1 MMFETLEDRRVLATA
16 PVDMIGWTN
25 APHLNDQAMVRFN
38 DNVTEVQAR
47 SLMLQQGASIV
58 KYWPELHMAQ
68 LQFMQSG
75 TNDSSFLKTQSIHYM
90 PEVKYAEPNFMVTAA
105 RTPNDPYYATR
116 KWDLNNTGQLGPNG
130 TVNADIDA
138 PEGWEKAVG
147 NPNQVIAVLDT
158 GIDYAHPDLAPNMW
172 KNTGEIAGDGID
184 NDGNGYIDDVYGAD
198 TINADGDPLDGDGHG
213 THVAGISGARG
224 DNGIGT
230 VGVSWQTKLM
240 AIKVLDDSGS
250 GTTASVIAGYQY
262 ATMMKRV
269 YGVNIVVANAS
280 LGGAGFSQAEF
291 DAIQAMN
298 NQNILL
304 VAAAGNATTNND
316 STPHYPSNYNLA
328 GIISVAAT
336 GAKDTLAYY
345 SNYGVQTVDLAA
357 PGGDMQ
363 TVDTGGIFSTY
374 PLALTPTAFTQVGY
388 EYLQGTS
395 MATPQVSGAAAVLTG
410 YAADNNS
417 VLTIA
422 ELKALILNG
431 VDSLPSLAGRVA
443 TGGRLNLE
451 NSLKLFTRNEI
462 SGTVFRDSNGDG
474 IRAPQ
479 EIGLSSWRIYI
490 DANNNNNFDPTEVST
505 LTDASGNFTL
515 RGRLGPAQ
523 VLVRAVTQTGY
534 SQSIP
539 SNGAGYNVTLVDS
552 SQAVSGLLFG
562 EKPVPG
568 AISGYKFNDY
578 NKNGVRDAGE
588 PGIAGTV
595 IYVDM
600 NNDGKIA
607 IGEPAAVTDQ
617 YGFYRILTIDPGVY
631 TLREVY
637 APGFQQTYPDP
648 AGPDGGARVGVVV
661 NAGVTTTDQN
671 FGNVA
676 ANDWGDL
683 PDSYKTT
690 GGVNGPSHGILQGF
704 QLGSRVDGES
714 NGVPGAN
721 ARGDDLNATA
731 SDEDGVDFLN
741 FIPGSTTAQVRVR
754 VNSGTFAPGYLSG
767 WIDWN
772 NDGTFGTGEQ
782 VISSQRLAT
791 GTYLFA
797 MPAIPASPP
806 LLGFYARFRYGTE
819 TNLNYYGPSLA
830 GEVEDYLTGL
840 ERLTPLAVDDAFTVD
855 QNSTNNQLHVLV
867 DNGFGADQKSIN
879 GGPRIGAASIFV
891 DATGTRGT
899 VTYSDNGTA
908 SDFTDDYFAY
918 TPVVG
923 DIGTDT
929 FKYKVQDD
937 TGVFSDNWATVT
949 VNIKAKPVPVD
960 DTFTLPTAVATN
972 LNVLANDGQMSGISA
987 SQKVIVAVGPGT
999 ASSQR
1004 PAGALVPTSRL
1015 TLNSDGTIRYTPPSA
1030 SFVGTEFFTYTFAF
1044 DDDNNTAT
1052 PPINPTVANVTV
1064 QVGAVANNATASIEL
1079 RPYKITFVPNG
1090 SGGQTIVETLFN
1102 PATDT
1107 LNVGDVMAVKAFTHD
1122 LRTPAPSFVGV
1133 EAAFLDL
1140 NFDTQYVQLYRNSTE
1155 NDGVGNPLIPA
1166 SGVNFPN
1173 TAGVYNLYAPITS
1186 GSGPFMTDTPGVLNE
1201 IGGFNSRTGITVG
1214 ANPLSPVFVAYFK
1227 AVGATPTGSST
1238 NFVADPAEETPVR
1251 DVLVKT
1257 LDTNISPD
1265 PQLTPLA
1272 DNQTFLQSINGV
1284 QIRSTGAGEGEFSN
1298 PFNSLDVNGDG
1309 VVSAMDVLMIVN
1321 ELNGQGPRAL
1331 SATQIAS
1338 LGQLLPQ
1345 GYLDANVDAFLSP
1358 VDALMVINY
1367 LNSQIGAGEAAGE
1380 AGSAVVVSAA
1390 SSSGSSSSSSS
1401 SSSGSDSSTL
1411 AAVGSV
1417 VGGSSSSASTS
1428 SSSSSSESASQVS
1441 SDSAGSFASAVDSVL
1456 TGNWWTDAKDSTLG
1470 GDDQEAEEPLDLQ
1483 LDNLLLQTK

>member
-1 MMFETLEDRRVLATA
+1 MFETLEDRRVLATA
-16 PVDMIGWTN
+16 PVDMIGWTS

-38 DNVTEVQAR
+38 DNVTEAQAR

-58 KYWPELHMAQ
+58 KYWPDLHMAQ

-75 TNDSSFLKTQSIHYM
+75 TNDSAFLKTQSIHYM
-90 PEVKYAEPNFMVTAA
+90 PEVKYAEPNFMVTAS

-116 KWDLNNTGQLGPNG
+116 KWDLNNSGQLGPNG
-130 TVNADIDA
+130 TVNADINA
-138 PEGWEKAVG
+138 PEGWDKAIG
-147 NPNQVIAVLDT
+147 NTNQVIAVLDT
-158 GIDYAHPDLAPNMW
+158 GIDYAHPDLAPNLW

-184 NDGNGYIDDVYGAD
+184 NDGNGYVDDLYGVD
-198 TINADGDPLDGDGHG
+198 TVNADGDPFDGDGHG
-213 THVAGISGARG
+213 THVSGIADARG

-230 VGVSWQTKLM
+230 VGVSWQSKLM
-240 AIKVLDDSGS
+240 AVKVLDDSGS
-250 GTTASVIAGYQY
+250 GTTASVVAGIQY
-262 ATMMKRV
+262 ISLMKRV
-269 YGVNIVVANAS
+269 YGVDIVVANAS
-280 LGGAGFSQAEF
+280 LGGAGFSQAMF
-291 DAIQAMN
+291 DAIQTMN
-298 NQNILL
+298 TQNILM

-316 STPHYPSNYNLA
+316 SSPSYPASYNLA

-336 GAKDTLAYY
+336 GPKDTLAPY
-345 SNYGVQTVDLAA
+345 SNFGLQSVDLAA
-357 PGGDMQ
+357 PGGDMT
-363 TVDTGGIFSTY
+363 TVDTAGIFSTY
-374 PLALTPTAFTQVGY
+374 PLALTPTAFTQPGY

-395 MATPQVSGAAAVLTG
+395 MATPQVAGAAAVIAG
-410 YAADNNS
+410 YAADNNTI
-417 VLTIA
+417 LTVA

-431 VDSLPSLAGRVA
+431 VDKLPSLTGRVA
-443 TGGRLNLE
+443 TGGRLNLA
-451 NSLKLFTRNEI
+451 NSLSLFTRNEI
-462 SGTVFRDSNGDG
+462 SGSVFRDSNGDG
-474 IRAPQ
+474 LRAPQ
-479 EIGLSSWRIYI
+479 EIGLANWRIYV
-490 DANNNNNFDPTEVST
+490 DANGNNNFDATEIST

-523 VLVRAVTQTGY
+523 VTVRAVPQTGY
-534 SQSIP
+534 AQTMP
-539 SNGAGYNVTLVDS
+539 TNGAGYNVTLTSS
-552 SQAVSGLLFG
+552 SQTVTGLVFG

-568 AISGYKFNDY
+568 SISGYKFNDY

-617 YGFYRILTIDPGVY
+617 FGFYQILAIDPGVY

-772 NDGTFGTGEQ
+772 NDGTFGAGEQ

-855 QNSTNNQLHVLV
+855 QNSTNNKLHVLV

-1102 PATDT
+1102 PTTDT

-1390 SSSGSSSSSSS
+1390 SSGGSSSSSSS

-1417 VGGSSSSASTS
+1417 VGGSSSSSSTS

>member
-16 PVDMIGWTN
+16 PVDLIGWTN
-25 APHLNDQAMVRFN
+25 APHLNDQALVRFN

-75 TNDSSFLKTQSIHYM
+75 TNDSAFLKTQSIHYM
-90 PEVKYAEPNFMVTAA
+90 PEVKYAEPNFIVEAA

-138 PEGWEKAVG
+138 PEGWDKAVG
-147 NPNQVIAVLDT
+147 SSNQVIAILDT
-158 GIDYAHPDLAPNMW
+158 GIDYAHPDLAPNIW
-172 KNTGEIAGDGID
+172 VNEAEVADDGID
-184 NDGNGYIDDVYGAD
+184 NDGNGYVDDVYGAD
-198 TINADGDPLDGDGHG
+198 TINADGDPLDGQGHG
-213 THVAGISGARG
+213 THVAGIVAARG

-230 VGVSWQTKLM
+230 VGVSWQSKLL
-240 AIKVLDDSGS
+240 AVKVLSDGGS

-262 ATMMKRV
+262 VTMMKRV
-269 YGVNIVVANAS
+269 FGVNIVVANAS
-280 LGGAGFSQAEF
+280 LGGGGFSQAEF

-304 VAAAGNATTNND
+304 VAAAGNDTSNND

-328 GIISVAAT
+328 GIIAVGAT
-336 GAKDTLAYY
+336 GARDTLAPY

-357 PGGDMQ
+357 PGGDMT

-374 PLALTPTAFTQVGY
+374 PLALTPGAFTQVGY

-395 MATPQVSGAAAVLTG
+395 MATPQVAGAAGVLAG
-410 YAADNNS
+410 YAADNNTT
-417 VLTIA
+417 LTVA

-431 VDSLPSLAGRVA
+431 VDKLPSLNGRVA

-451 NSLKLFTRNEI
+451 NSLALFTRNEI
-462 SGTVFRDSNGDG
+462 SGSVFRDSNGDG

-479 EIGLSSWRIYI
+479 EIGLANWRIYV
-490 DANNNNNFDPTEVST
+490 DANNNSNFDPTEVST

-515 RGRLGPAQ
+515 RGRLGPGQ

-539 SNGAGYNVTLVDS
+539 SNGGGYSVTLVDA

-562 EKPVPG
+562 QKPVPG

-578 NKNGVRDAGE
+578 NKNGVRDSGE

-595 IYVDM
+595 IYVDL

-631 TLREVY
+631 VLREVY

-690 GGVNGPSHGILQGF
+690 GGVGGPSHGILQGF

-714 NGVPGAN
+714 NGVPGTN

-772 NDGTFGTGEQ
+772 NDGSFGTGEQ

-819 TNLNYYGPSLA
+819 TNLGYAGASLA

-840 ERLTPLAVDDAFTVD
+840 DRLTPLAVDDAFTVD
-855 QNSTNNQLHVLV
+855 QNSTNNQLHVLA
-867 DNGFGADQKSIN
+867 DNGFGADQKSVN
-879 GGPRIGAASIFV
+879 GGPRIGAESIFV

-918 TPVVG
+918 TPDVG
-923 DIGTDT
+923 DIGVDT

-937 TGVFSDNWATVT
+937 TGVFSDNWATVS
-949 VNIKAKPVPVD
+949 VSIKAKPVPVD

-972 LNVLANDGQMSGISA
+972 LNVLANDGQLSGISA
-987 SQKVIVAVGPGT
+987 SQMVIIAVGPGT

-1004 PAGALVPTSRL
+1004 PAGALVPNARL
-1015 TLNSDGTIRYTPPSA
+1015 LLNADGTIRYTPPSA
-1030 SFVGTEFFTYTFAF
+1030 AFVGTEFFTYTFAF
-1044 DDDNNTAT
+1044 DDDSNPVT

-1064 QVGAVANNATASIEL
+1064 QVGTVANNATASIEL
-1079 RPYKITFVPNG
+1079 RPYKITFVPDG
-1090 SGGQTIVETLFN
+1090 FGGQTIVETLFN

-1140 NFDTQYVQLYRNSTE
+1140 NFDTRYVQLYRNSSET
-1155 NDGVGNPLIPA
+1155 DGIGNPLIPA

-1173 TAGVYNLYAPITS
+1173 TAGVYNLYAPITT

-1227 AVGATPTGSST
+1227 AVGATPTGDST

-1257 LDTNISPD
+1257 LDTLVSPD

-1284 QIRSTGAGEGEFSN
+1284 QIRSTGSGEGEFSN
-1298 PFNSLDVNGDG
+1298 PFNSLDVNSDG

-1331 SATQIAS
+1331 SATQIAQ

-1380 AGSAVVVSAA
+1380 VGSAVVVSAA

-1417 VGGSSSSASTS
+1417 VGGSSSSSSTSSS
-1428 SSSSSSESASQVS
+1428 SSSSSSESASQGS

-1456 TGNWWTDAKDSTLG
+1456 TGDWWTDAKDSTLS

-1483 LDNLLLQTK
+1483 LDNLLL